1 MAVKYNLFFAC
12 TANICRSPI
21 AQGLAPIIAM
31 EYDIH
36 VQVRSGGTMG
46 LIGKPPAA
54 NSIKT
59 MKKISIDISSQ
70 RSGAITPEDIAW
82 ADYMLVM
89 SPKHAKILRA
99 RFPTQQDKILILA
112 HFGGKTQI
120 DDPVGKWIFSFH
132 SCRKSIHKC
141 LHSFFRELSRRP
153 KA

>member
-21 AQGLAPIIAM
+21 AQGLAPVLSVEHM
-31 EYDIH
+31 LH

-46 LIGKPPAA
+46 LIGRPPAP

-59 MKKISIDISSQ
+59 MKKIGIDISDQ
-70 RSGAITPEDIAW
+70 RSAAITPEDVAW
-82 ADYMLVM
+82 ADYVLVM
-89 SPKHAKILRA
+89 SPKHAKILRS
-99 RFPTQQDKILILA
+99 RFPEHQDKILILA

-132 SCRKSIHKC
+132 SCRKSIDKC
-141 LHSFFRELSRRP
+141 LRSFFRELSRRP